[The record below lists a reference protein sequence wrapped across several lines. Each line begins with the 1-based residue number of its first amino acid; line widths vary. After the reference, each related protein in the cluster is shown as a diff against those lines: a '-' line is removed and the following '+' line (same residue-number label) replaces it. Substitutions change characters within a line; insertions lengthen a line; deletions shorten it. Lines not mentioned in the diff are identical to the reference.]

1 MYWNILTF
9 YIFFAETATFGK
21 TCEAIERHSH
31 YRYILIKTKL
41 FNFTLR
47 CLLERLGVYLDKG
60 RWRLVI
66 LSFSTSYSW
75 VAPWIYSVLPKSRHG
90 WNHTGHLTDYCG
102 CILFLNFCFI
112 VSGVLSQLVIS
123 DAALQWK
130 RGAQAGWLPGNS
142 VTCWLW
148 CINLWVLMLSELP
161 ASNFCC
167 VRATTKQMFCNCFPN
182 GSYIIMKQW
191 RLLCIMS

>member
-60 RWRLVI
+60 RRRLVI

-75 VAPWIYSVLPKSRHG
+75 MAPWIYSVLPKSRHG

-102 CILFLNFCFI
+102 CILFFTLFPGSS
-112 VSGVLSQLVIS
+112 VSWWSVMLPCSGREVLKLGGCQATVSHADCDALTFGSSCSQ
-123 DAALQWK
+123 
-130 RGAQAGWLPGNS
+130 NS
-142 VTCWLW
+142 QPVTSV
-148 CINLWVLMLSELP
+148 VLELP
-161 ASNFCC
+161 RSRCFATVFKMVPVSSWSNED
-167 VRATTKQMFCNCFPN
+167 CFV
-182 GSYIIMKQW
+182 
-191 RLLCIMS
+191 